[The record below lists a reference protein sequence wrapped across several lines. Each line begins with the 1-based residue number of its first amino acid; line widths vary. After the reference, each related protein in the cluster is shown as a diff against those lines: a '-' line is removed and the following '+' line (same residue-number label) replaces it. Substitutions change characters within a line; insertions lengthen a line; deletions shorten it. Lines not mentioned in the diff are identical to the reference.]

1 MEENI
6 RYIFKTKDGEKHE
19 ISVSGAANLMDAVLE
34 VASSIMHGELD
45 VNVDDIVAFM
55 DIPG

>member
-6 RYIFKTKDGEKHE
+6 RYVFKTKDGEVHE
-19 ISVSGAANLMDAVLE
+19 ISVSGAANLMDAIFE

>member
-6 RYIFKTKDGEKHE
+6 RYVFKTKDGEEHG
-19 ISVSGAANLMDAVLE
+19 ISVSGAANLMDAIFE

>member
-6 RYIFKTKDGEKHE
+6 RYVFKTKDGETHE
-19 ISVSGAANLMDAVLE
+19 ISVSGAANLMDAIFE

-45 VNVDDIVAFM
+45 VNVDDIIAFM

>member
-6 RYIFKTKDGEKHE
+6 RYVFKTKDGETHE
-19 ISVSGAANLMDAVLE
+19 ISVSGAASLMDAIFE
-34 VASSIMHGELD
+34 VASSIMHGELV
-45 VNVDDIVAFM
+45 VNVDDIIAFM